1 MTTDDNDELTTVE
14 TEPTT
19 VNPTEEQTSEP
30 TIAEDK
36 ITELIN
42 NMNSKFDAVLK
53 QHENEVKELKE
64 QLAKKDQEIKRI
76 ENVNKAI
83 IMSTNVE
90 QTNKEIDFNNVD
102 FDEVNW
108 NKEANTHMK
117 EIDAKIF

>member
-1 MTTDDNDELTTVE
+1 MTTDENVEQPTVDTESKEVNENVE
-14 TEPTT
+14 TTT
-19 VNPTEEQTSEP
+19 ETN
-30 TIAEDK
+30 IAEDK
-36 ITELIN
+36 LNDILQK
-42 NMNSKFDAVLK
+42 MNEKFDAVLK
-53 QHENEVKELKE
+53 QHENETKELKE
-64 QLAKKDQEIKRI
+64 QIKAKETEIKRL

-90 QTNKEIDFNNVD
+90 GSTKEIDFNNVD

>member
-1 MTTDDNDELTTVE
+1 MTTDDNDELTTVD

>member
-19 VNPTEEQTSEP
+19 VNTVEETTTEP
-30 TIAEDK
+30 TIAESK
-36 ITELIN
+36 LTELIN
-42 NMNSKFDAVLK
+42 NMNTKFDAVLK
-53 QHENEVKELKE
+53 QHENEVAELKKQIE
-64 QLAKKDQEIKRI
+64 QKDQDIKKL
-76 ENVNKAI
+76 ENINKAI
-83 IMSTNVE
+83 VLSTNVE
-90 QTNKEIDFNNVD
+90 PSNKEIDFNNVD

>member
-19 VNPTEEQTSEP
+19 VNPTEEPTTEP
-30 TIAEDK
+30 TIAESK
-36 ITELIN
+36 LTELIN
-42 NMNSKFDAVLK
+42 NMNTKFDAVLK
-53 QHENEVKELKE
+53 QHENEVAELKKQIE
-64 QLAKKDQEIKRI
+64 QKDQDIKKL
-76 ENVNKAI
+76 ENINKAI
-83 IMSTNVE
+83 VLSTNVE
-90 QTNKEIDFNNVD
+90 PSNKEIDFNNVD

>member
-1 MTTDDNDELTTVE
+1 MTTDDNDELTTVDN
-14 TEPTT
+14 EPTT

-42 NMNSKFDAVLK
+42 NMNDKFDAVLK

-90 QTNKEIDFNNVD
+90 QSNKEIDFNNVD

>member
-1 MTTDDNDELTTVE
+1 MTTDDNDELTTVDN
-14 TEPTT
+14 EPTT
-19 VNPTEEQTSEP
+19 VNPTEEPTTEA

-42 NMNSKFDAVLK
+42 NMNDKFDAVLK

-90 QTNKEIDFNNVD
+90 QSNKEIDFNNVD

>member
-1 MTTDDNDELTTVE
+1 MTTDDNDELTTVDNE
-14 TEPTT
+14 LTT

-64 QLAKKDQEIKRI
+64 QIEKKNQEIKRI

-90 QTNKEIDFNNVD
+90 QSNKEIDFNNVD